1 MPRDIN
7 STWFTIEENTYLR
20 VRVNC
25 CSFDFT
31 KSPTLKVVQPRKLR
45 YKTKQKEKIT
55 SLLIFEVLIVTSF
68 GLTLGNLSFVPRKIF
83 HSNILV

>member
-1 MPRDIN
+1 MPWVIN
-7 STWFTIEENTYLR
+7 STRFTIEENTYLR

-45 YKTKQKEKIT
+45 YKTKQKEKKKKT
-55 SLLIFEVLIVTSF
+55 SLLIF
-68 GLTLGNLSFVPRKIF
+68 
-83 HSNILV
+83 